1 MGLLR
6 QRAEMLHPSCCSAIS
21 AKLCSYWKCSTKHS
35 LHAFFCYHKFLG
47 NLSTVLPCFF
57 PWYSEE
63 TPQSITVG
71 SIPFSMLYPLF
82 FFQHHLILPLQ
93 QHTHYSFFRFIS
105 MSCHP
110 DGPFLLI
117 SSPLPYATTLSSWI
131 SNPAPSSSHQPFTA
145 CLPCLPEEGV
155 ILLTCK
161 LILNGNPH
169 LPDSLWSMYLTRVS
183 YDGGN
188 KLNRSRCTLIQT
200 VAWGATTAHFYEWAS
215 KNSRRLQSI
224 CWGTEKQH
232 RN

>member
-131 SNPAPSSSHQPFTA
+131 SNPAPSSSHHRSLLASRAFLKRVWYYLPANWYCMGIHTYQIPCGA
-145 CLPCLPEEGV
+145 C
-155 ILLTCK
+155 T
-161 LILNGNPH
+161 
-169 LPDSLWSMYLTRVS
+169 
-183 YDGGN
+183 
-188 KLNRSRCTLIQT
+188 
-200 VAWGATTAHFYEWAS
+200 
-215 KNSRRLQSI
+215 
-224 CWGTEKQH
+224 
-232 RN
+232 